1 MSEKELNEEIEVKE
15 VAVEAVKAEEVKKSV
30 KKAPKTTKKV
40 VKEPKK
46 ATAEKKVSAKT
57 PKTTKA
63 KETKEV
69 EAPLEE
75 KTTKEPVVKKPVR
88 KAPVKKVVPQQE
100 EKPQV
105 ENRRPQESRKPQESR
120 RPNNNRPNNRQH
132 HEKRPQ
138 HEINVEEGNIE
149 QNPAFDVNL
158 NKLRQEP
165 ISSLNEMANNLGITE
180 HTRLK
185 KSELVFKILKAQTE
199 RNGFVFGGGVLEI
212 TQNNYGFLR
221 STEYGYRQ
229 SHSDIYVSPAQI
241 KRFYLKSGDTIVG
254 QLKPPTKTKDKENYY
269 AITRIEMIN
278 GEAPEECKKKASFD
292 DMTPIFPK
300 ERFTLETTK
309 EEYSTRIIDLFS
321 PIGKGQRGLIVAP
334 PKSGKTVLLKEI
346 ALGIK
351 KNHPDSKLIV
361 LLIDERP
368 EEVTDFARIFDE
380 KDDVEVVAS
389 TFDEDPVNHVHLA
402 EIIKD
407 KAKRLV
413 EHGKDV
419 VILLDSITRLTRAY
433 NSALTSSGKVLSGG
447 IDANAFKLPKRF
459 FGAARKLEEGGSLTI
474 IATALV
480 DTGSKM
486 DEVIFEEFKGTG
498 NMELALERKL
508 ADKRIFPAIDVIKSG
523 TRREEFLLDEEAKQR
538 MWILR
543 KILSD
548 FTTQEAVEFLLDN
561 LGKHK
566 TNKEFIKNLNS

>member
-1 MSEKELNEEIEVKE
+1 MSEKELEEKLDDLKTTVK
-15 VAVEAVKAEEVKKSV
+15 VEKKITKEVKKSV
-30 KKAPKTTKKV
+30 KKRT
-40 VKEPKK
+40 
-46 ATAEKKVSAKT
+46 
-57 PKTTKA
+57 
-63 KETKEV
+63 
-69 EAPLEE
+69 
-75 KTTKEPVVKKPVR
+75 
-88 KAPVKKVVPQQE
+88 PVKKVIKPKVAKIDIEDTAEETKKIVKKQAPIKKVVDKSITIEKNSITEPIISEKKELHKQNRNQNKKTVRKLDHKNIKKPRHVIETENAQQ
-100 EKPQV
+100 
-105 ENRRPQESRKPQESR
+105 NL
-120 RPNNNRPNNRQH
+120 
-132 HEKRPQ
+132 
-138 HEINVEEGNIE
+138 E

-158 NKLRQEP
+158 NELRQKP
-165 ISSLNEMANNLGITE
+165 ISELNQMANDLGITE
-180 HTRLK
+180 HTRMK
-185 KSELVFKILKAQTE
+185 KSELVFKILKVNSE

-241 KRFYLKSGDTIVG
+241 KRFYLKNGDTIVG

-269 AITRIEMIN
+269 AITKIEMIN
-278 GEAPEECKKKASFD
+278 GEDPAECKKKASFD

-300 ERFTLETTK
+300 ERFILETEKTL
-309 EEYSTRIIDLFS
+309 YSTRIIDLFS
-321 PIGKGQRGLIVAP
+321 PIGKGQRALIVAP
-334 PKSGKTVLLKEI
+334 PKSGKTVLLKDV

-368 EEVTDFARIFDE
+368 EEVTDFARIFDK

-402 EIIKD
+402 EIIRE

-498 NMELALERKL
+498 NMELALDRKL
-508 ADKRIFPAIDVIKSG
+508 ADRRLFPAIDVIKSG
-523 TRREEFLLDEEAKQR
+523 TRREELLLDEEAKQR

-548 FTTQEAVEFLLDN
+548 FTTQEAVEFLLEN
-561 LGKHK
+561 LSKYK

>member
-1 MSEKELNEEIEVKE
+1 MSEEILNEQETAKIEVNEPNTNE
-15 VAVEAVKAEEVKKSV
+15 V
-30 KKAPKTTKKV
+30 V
-40 VKEPKK
+40 VVTNE
-46 ATAEKKVSAKT
+46 
-57 PKTTKA
+57 
-63 KETKEV
+63 
-69 EAPLEE
+69 
-75 KTTKEPVVKKPVR
+75 
-88 KAPVKKVVPQQE
+88 APVKKTTKRPAKETSEEAKKTVRKKKPTNFQKSENSQDGE
-100 EKPQV
+100 KEPRKNTKKTLTEKPV
-105 ENRRPQESRKPQESR
+105 VKESEILENEENQEILELQRELSSVDEEVPEKP
-120 RPNNNRPNNRQH
+120 
-132 HEKRPQ
+132 
-138 HEINVEEGNIE
+138 

-158 NKLRQEP
+158 NELRQKP
-165 ISSLNEMANNLGITE
+165 ILELNELANSLGITE

-199 RNGFVFGGGVLEI
+199 RNGYVFGGGVLEI
-212 TQNNYGFLR
+212 TPNNYGFLR
-221 STEYGYRQ
+221 SAEYGYRQ

-269 AITRIEMIN
+269 AITRIDMIN
-278 GEAPEECKKKASFD
+278 GEDPSECKKKSSFD

-300 ERFTLETTK
+300 ERFNLEHKT
-309 EEYSTRIIDLFS
+309 EEYSTRIIDLFA
-321 PIGKGQRGLIVAP
+321 PIGKGQRALIVAP
-334 PKSGKTVLLKEI
+334 PKSGKTVLLKEV

-351 KNHPDSKLIV
+351 KNHPESKLIV

-368 EEVTDFARIFDE
+368 EEVTDFARIFDAQ
-380 KDDVEVVAS
+380 DDVEVVAS
-389 TFDEDPVNHVHLA
+389 TFDEDPSNHVHLA

-433 NSALTSSGKVLSGG
+433 NSSLTNSGKVLSGG

-459 FGAARKLEEGGSLTI
+459 FGSARKLEEGGSLTI

-498 NMELALERKL
+498 NMELALDRKL
-508 ADKRIFPAIDVIKSG
+508 ADKRLFPAIDVIKSG
-523 TRREEFLLDEEAKQR
+523 TRREELLLDEEAKQR

-548 FTTQEAVEFLLDN
+548 FTSQEAVEFLIDN
-561 LGKHK
+561 LSKYK
-566 TNKEFIKNLNS
+566 TNKEFVKNLNS